1 MEVIVKSEKKI
12 AFLIFFC
19 SVRKRYVNLI
29 TLSFLTC
36 QPDSLI
42 DTRLPFVLIKAIHVK
57 NIGEQQKVAVGHNN
71 RAVVLTSL

>member
-1 MEVIVKSEKKI
+1 MIVKSEKKI
-12 AFLIFFC
+12 AFLNFFC

-36 QPDSLI
+36 QPDSLG
-42 DTRLPFVLIKAIHVK
+42 TRLPFVLIEEILVD
-57 NIGEQQKVAVGHNN
+57 NIAKQQKMAVGRNN